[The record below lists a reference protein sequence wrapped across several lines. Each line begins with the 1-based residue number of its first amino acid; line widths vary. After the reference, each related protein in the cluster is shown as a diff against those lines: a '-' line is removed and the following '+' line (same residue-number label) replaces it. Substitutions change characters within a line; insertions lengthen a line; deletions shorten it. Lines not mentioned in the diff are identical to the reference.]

1 MLNHYTLINL
11 RSISQSLGAV
21 LIIHAAM
28 YEVGLRLLVKLDTLT
43 RFGFH
48 DNCFKLRTGVTT
60 TTTIVVVRTQY
71 CNDTLFGFGEFGN
84 FQTAFYIGTAGKAA
98 TVIGLTEL
106 FEQSGVTLG
115 LLLTICRAAFLTK

>member
-84 FQTAFYIGTAGKAA
+84 FQTAFYIDRKSTRLNSSHANISYAVFCLK
-98 TVIGLTEL
+98 
-106 FEQSGVTLG
+106 
-115 LLLTICRAAFLTK
+115 K

>member
-1 MLNHYTLINL
+1 MIRRPPRSTLFPYTTLF
-11 RSISQSLGAV
+11 RS
-21 LIIHAAM
+21 
-28 YEVGLRLLVKLDTLT
+28 GLRLLVKLDTLT